1 MLRRFSFASLALVV
15 LLAYA
20 GCSSNDDSNGG
31 GGNSEFPAQACVGTK
46 QSEAATYCRAVLDA
60 WAEWE
65 SSQDTAARGAA
76 IDDARTDLRAAW
88 SVAEADAVAQGSN
101 CSDLALTADQ
111 AAELLAAAATD
122 IAAQINS
129 GLDLGNNDDQSCG
142 RSLLAAA
149 ADTCA
154 GLLEAEG
161 DYLVHLQSD
170 PQGAQRDANKDD
182 ALAEFARSYA
192 RATED
197 GCPTQASEGQLSNAI
212 RTTSDDLVAT
222 TIVAANLDDTSYT
235 TISPTGTTEYRGKA
249 ITPICMEGSPYH
261 FFVKRGSV
269 NRVLMYY
276 QGGGACWEYLT
287 CSIPV
292 CDDNV
297 NPDGNDN
304 PNNASSGFAD
314 SNNPDNP
321 FRDWNVVFVAYCGCD
336 IHFGDAAQDYPNA
349 DGTETLHVEHRGY
362 HNAQIAEKWAREHFV
377 NPEEVFVTGSSA
389 GAYGAWFN
397 APLLHEVWPTS
408 RFDVLAD
415 AGNGVI
421 TNEFL
426 QEFFPNW
433 NFEGNLPPDIPE
445 IKEVLDNG
453 SGIPGYTEVIANR
466 YPDTDWAHYSA
477 AFDGGSGGQTGFF
490 NLMLNDNNPVTALTW
505 WDGSC
510 EFNRRM
516 RQQVMDIYGVVPDN
530 YRYYIGTGSRHTM
543 WGSNKVYSDTTG
555 GVPTIVDWV
564 NAMLDSGPEGRDPD
578 WTNVECTD
586 CGLLLGNDVRP
597 DPLQT
602 PFEQQ
607 GDDVRIVCEE

>member
-1 MLRRFSFASLALVV
+1 MLRRWISVNLVILAALAL
-15 LLAYA
+15 AA
-20 GCSSNDDSNGG
+20 CSSDDSNGG
-31 GGNSEFPAQACVGTK
+31 SENSDFPAQACVGRK
-46 QSEAATYCRAVLDA
+46 QGEAAAYCRAVLDA
-60 WAEWE
+60 WAKWE
-65 SSQDTAARGAA
+65 TSQDANERNTAIA
-76 IDDARTDLRAAW
+76 DARATLRAAW
-88 SVAEADAVAQGSN
+88 SEAEADAAAQGSN

-111 AAELLAAAATD
+111 AGSAIDDDAAAIAEDVNRGLNLGDRDDATCGRDLLAAV
-122 IAAQINS
+122 AQA
-129 GLDLGNNDDQSCG
+129 CE
-142 RSLLAAA
+142 SLLA
-149 ADTCA
+149 
-154 GLLEAEG
+154 AEG
-161 DYLVHLQSD
+161 DYLANVESD
-170 PQGAQRDANKDD
+170 PHAAQRDASQRD
-182 ALAEFARSYA
+182 ALDKLADDYA
-192 RATED
+192 DATGDGCTTQATE
-197 GCPTQASEGQLSNAI
+197 SQLRAAVSAA
-212 RTTSDDLVAT
+212 SDDLVAAT
-222 TIVAANLDDTSYT
+222 VVAANLDSAQYT

-249 ITPICMEGSPYH
+249 ITPVCMDGSPYH
-261 FFVKRGSV
+261 FFVKRGTV
-269 NRVLMYY
+269 NKVLMYY

-304 PNNASSGFAD
+304 PNNFSSGFAD
-314 SNNPDNP
+314 AGNPDNP

-336 IHFGDAAQDYPNA
+336 IHFGDMAQDYPSP
-349 DGTETLHVEHRGY
+349 DGSSTLHIEHRGY
-362 HNAQIAEKWAREHFV
+362 HNAQFAEKWAREHFV
-377 NPEEVFVTGSSA
+377 NPEQIFVTGSSA

-397 APLLHEVWPTS
+397 APLLHEAWPGS

-433 NFEGNLPPDIPE
+433 NFAGNLPPDIPE

-477 AFDGGSGGQTGFF
+477 AYDGGSGGQTGFF
-490 NLMLNDNNPVTALTW
+490 NLMLNDNNPVAALSW
-505 WDGSC
+505 WQGSC

-516 RQQVMDIYGVVPDN
+516 RQQSMGIYDAVPEN
-530 YRYYIGTGSRHTM
+530 YRYYIGTGSQHTM
-543 WGSNKVYSDTTG
+543 WGSNKVYTDTTG

-564 NAMLDSGPEGRDPD
+564 NAMLDSGPDGRDPD

-586 CGLLLGNDVRP
+586 CGLLLENDVRP
-597 DPLQT
+597 DPLQA